1 MDFNSL
7 DRFVQAQTLMYP
19 SVLKQMQNGKK
30 TSHWMWFMFPQ
41 LRGLGTSTMA
51 HIYGLSGLGESKAYL
66 AHPVLSGRLYELCGE
81 LLKHK
86 DKTALEIFGDID
98 EMKLKSSMT
107 LFALTSEDYTI
118 FDEVRKT
125 RDFEIYSDMRLAG
138 VGMIGVVHAT
148 RAIDAVQ
155 RFLGRL
161 ELGVIPSVIDT
172 AIYIKNGEIDTV
184 YSIELTVKVPSGM
197 LEADLARPV
206 IEIKDF
212 EINA

>member
-7 DRFVQAQTLMYP
+7 DRFIQAQTLMYP
-19 SVLKQMQNGKK
+19 SVLKQIQNGKK

-51 HIYGLSGLGESKAYL
+51 HLYGISGLGEAKAYL

-107 LFALTSEDYTI
+107 LFALTSKEHTI
-118 FDEVRKT
+118 FDEVLEFFFDGE
-125 RDFEIYSDMRLAG
+125 RD
-138 VGMIGVVHAT
+138 
-148 RAIDAVQ
+148 AIT
-155 RFLGRL
+155 LKL
-161 ELGVIPSVIDT
+161 
-172 AIYIKNGEIDTV
+172 
-184 YSIELTVKVPSGM
+184 
-197 LEADLARPV
+197 
-206 IEIKDF
+206 
-212 EINA
+212 INR

>member
-19 SVLKQMQNGKK
+19 SVLKQIQNGKK

-51 HIYGLSGLGESKAYL
+51 HKYGIVDLGEAKAYL
-66 AHPVLSGRLYELCGE
+66 EHPMLSARLYELCGE

-118 FDEVRKT
+118 FDEV
-125 RDFEIYSDMRLAG
+125 
-138 VGMIGVVHAT
+138 
-148 RAIDAVQ
+148 
-155 RFLGRL
+155 L
-161 ELGVIPSVIDT
+161 EHFFG
-172 AIYIKNGEIDTV
+172 GEMDEV
-184 YSIELTVKVPSGM
+184 TVK
-197 LEADLARPV
+197 L
-206 IEIKDF
+206 
-212 EINA
+212 ING

>member
-19 SVLKQMQNGKK
+19 SVLRQIQNGKK

-51 HIYGLSGLGESKAYL
+51 HLYGISGLGEAKAYL
-66 AHPVLSGRLYELCGE
+66 AHPVLSGRLYELCSE

-118 FDEVRKT
+118 FDEV
-125 RDFEIYSDMRLAG
+125 
-138 VGMIGVVHAT
+138 
-148 RAIDAVQ
+148 
-155 RFLGRL
+155 L
-161 ELGVIPSVIDT
+161 EHFFG
-172 AIYIKNGEIDTV
+172 GEMDEV
-184 YSIELTVKVPSGM
+184 TVK
-197 LEADLARPV
+197 L
-206 IEIKDF
+206 
-212 EINA
+212 ING

>member
-30 TSHWMWFMFPQ
+30 TSHWMWYMFPQ

-51 HIYGLSGLGESKAYL
+51 HIYGISGLGEAKAYL
-66 AHPVLSGRLYELCGE
+66 AHPVLSERLYKLCGE

-86 DKTALEIFGDID
+86 DKTALEIFGNID

-118 FDEVRKT
+118 FDEV
-125 RDFEIYSDMRLAG
+125 
-138 VGMIGVVHAT
+138 
-148 RAIDAVQ
+148 
-155 RFLGRL
+155 L
-161 ELGVIPSVIDT
+161 EHFFG
-172 AIYIKNGEIDTV
+172 GEMDEV
-184 YSIELTVKVPSGM
+184 TVK
-197 LEADLARPV
+197 L
-206 IEIKDF
+206 
-212 EINA
+212 ING

>member
-1 MDFNSL
+1 MDINSL

-19 SVLKQMQNGKK
+19 SVLKQIQNGKK

-51 HIYGLSGLGESKAYL
+51 HLYGISGLGEAKAYL
-66 AHPVLSGRLYELCGE
+66 THPVLSGRLYELCGE

-118 FDEVRKT
+118 FDE
-125 RDFEIYSDMRLAG
+125 I
-138 VGMIGVVHAT
+138 
-148 RAIDAVQ
+148 
-155 RFLGRL
+155 L
-161 ELGVIPSVIDT
+161 ECFF
-172 AIYIKNGEIDTV
+172 NGEMDKV
-184 YSIELTVKVPSGM
+184 TVK
-197 LEADLARPV
+197 L
-206 IEIKDF
+206 
-212 EINA
+212 ING

>member
-30 TSHWMWFMFPQ
+30 TSHWMWYMFPQ

-51 HIYGLSGLGESKAYL
+51 HLYGISGLGEAKAYL
-66 AHPVLSGRLYELCGE
+66 AHPVLSRRLYELCGE

-107 LFALTSEDYTI
+107 LFALTSDDYTI
-118 FDEVRKT
+118 FDEV
-125 RDFEIYSDMRLAG
+125 
-138 VGMIGVVHAT
+138 
-148 RAIDAVQ
+148 
-155 RFLGRL
+155 L
-161 ELGVIPSVIDT
+161 EHFFG
-172 AIYIKNGEIDTV
+172 GEMDEV
-184 YSIELTVKVPSGM
+184 TVK
-197 LEADLARPV
+197 L
-206 IEIKDF
+206 
-212 EINA
+212 ING

>member
-7 DRFVQAQTLMYP
+7 DRFVQAQALMYP
-19 SVLKQMQNGKK
+19 SVLKQMQSGKK
-30 TSHWMWFMFPQ
+30 TSHWMWYIFPQ

-51 HIYGLSGLGESKAYL
+51 HLYGISGLGEAKAYL

-118 FDEVRKT
+118 FDEVLESFFGGEM
-125 RDFEIYSDMRLAG
+125 DEI
-138 VGMIGVVHAT
+138 
-148 RAIDAVQ
+148 
-155 RFLGRL
+155 
-161 ELGVIPSVIDT
+161 
-172 AIYIKNGEIDTV
+172 
-184 YSIELTVKVPSGM
+184 TVK
-197 LEADLARPV
+197 L
-206 IEIKDF
+206 
-212 EINA
+212 ING

>member
-51 HIYGLSGLGESKAYL
+51 HLYGISGIGEAKAYL
-66 AHPVLSGRLYELCGE
+66 AHPVLSERLYKLCGE

-98 EMKLKSSMT
+98 ELKLKSSMT

-118 FDEVRKT
+118 FDEV
-125 RDFEIYSDMRLAG
+125 
-138 VGMIGVVHAT
+138 
-148 RAIDAVQ
+148 
-155 RFLGRL
+155 L
-161 ELGVIPSVIDT
+161 EHFFGGEMDEVT
-172 AIYIKNGEIDTV
+172 IKLING
-184 YSIELTVKVPSGM
+184 
-197 LEADLARPV
+197 
-206 IEIKDF
+206 
-212 EINA
+212 

>member
-7 DRFVQAQTLMYP
+7 DRFVQAQALMYP

-41 LRGLGTSTMA
+41 LRRLGTSTMA
-51 HIYGLSGLGESKAYL
+51 HLYGISGLGEAKAYL

-118 FDEVRKT
+118 FDEV
-125 RDFEIYSDMRLAG
+125 
-138 VGMIGVVHAT
+138 
-148 RAIDAVQ
+148 
-155 RFLGRL
+155 L
-161 ELGVIPSVIDT
+161 EHFFG
-172 AIYIKNGEIDTV
+172 GEMDEV
-184 YSIELTVKVPSGM
+184 TVK
-197 LEADLARPV
+197 L
-206 IEIKDF
+206 
-212 EINA
+212 ING